1 MRPYEVMVIFDPT
14 IEDAALHAVLNRA
27 REVLTSNGADVARVD
42 RWGKRRLAYEIAHKT
57 EGDYVLFDV
66 KGEPAAL
73 AEVDRLLGLADEVIR
88 HKVLRV
94 PEHIAGSPRR
104 PPEVVDV
111 AAGPVS
117 RESDERQR

>member
-14 IEDAALHAVLNRA
+14 IEDAALHGVLNRA
-27 REVLTSNGADVARVD
+27 REALTSKGADVARVD

-66 KGEPAAL
+66 KGEPEAL
-73 AEVDRLLGLADEVIR
+73 ADVDRLLGLADEVIR
-88 HKVLRV
+88 HKVMRV
-94 PEHIAGSPRR
+94 PDHIAGSPRR

-111 AAGPVS
+111 AAGPAS
-117 RESDERQR
+117 PESDERQR